1 MFISVNRLPHPI
13 PPADSP
19 NPKAAQALQEGLGG
33 QFGEMRTMMQYFFQN
48 MNFRGE
54 AKPYQDLL
62 RSMAT
67 EEMGH
72 VEQITNTINML
83 LEGASGPSTE
93 PDDLPLSV
101 ALDSPNIHHFL
112 VAGQSARPVDAA
124 GNPWSASYV
133 YDSGNLVLNM
143 IYNLMLESTGRLQK
157 CRLYAMSNDKAFRS
171 TVSYLIV
178 RDLVHEKVFA
188 KALEALGVNWGKALP
203 IPRFDTSKMPEV
215 RDLER
220 KNLHNQMWTFANKG
234 ETSLLDTIFR
244 GDSPFD
250 DGGTL
255 EVIEGFPEGVD
266 TPVLPD
272 APQEFASGLD
282 AELMRLTRELQ
293 TISKKNT
300 GNWSSNPDNN
310 RDGTY
315 MDDAYTAVAPSTA
328 TSTTTAYN
336 TGDADSNTFS
346 NSRDIN
352 WEDVIKREARGIDD
366 SDLGEVKE
374 VDDDYVI
381 TRKGIVSKDKF
392 YLPKNLVVKFDGHKL
407 WFKITEDEIDEYR
420 RD

>member
-1 MFISVNRLPHPI
+1 MNDDIFLSVKKIPHPI

-83 LEGASGPSTE
+83 LEGGSGRSTE
-93 PDDLPLSV
+93 PDGLPLSV

-157 CRLYAMSNDKAFRS
+157 CRLYEMSDNKAYRA

-178 RDLVHEKVFA
+178 RDLAHEKVFA
-188 KALEALGVNWGKALP
+188 KALETLGVDWNKALP
-203 IPRFDTSKMPEV
+203 VPKVDTSKMPEV
-215 RDLER
+215 RELEEL
-220 KNLHNQMWTFANKG
+220 NLHNQQWTMTNEQSG
-234 ETSLLDTIFR
+234 LSLIFN
-244 GDSPFD
+244 GDSPFK
-250 DGGTL
+250 DGQLETL
-255 EVIEGFPEGVD
+255 DGIPEGG
-266 TPVLPD
+266 PIPNLPE
-272 APQEFASGLD
+272 APQEFSPGLD
-282 AELMRLTRELQ
+282 NELK
-293 TISKKNT
+293 SK
-300 GNWSSNPDNN
+300 
-310 RDGTY
+310 
-315 MDDAYTAVAPSTA
+315 
-328 TSTTTAYN
+328 
-336 TGDADSNTFS
+336 FQ
-346 NSRDIN
+346 
-352 WEDVIKREARGIDD
+352 
-366 SDLGEVKE
+366 
-374 VDDDYVI
+374 
-381 TRKGIVSKDKF
+381 
-392 YLPKNLVVKFDGHKL
+392 NL
-407 WFKITEDEIDEYR
+407 
-420 RD
+420 